1 MSGNPGLF
9 DHVGGEARRFTVSRV
24 RATKAPIDRAELD
37 AFIRSTAEA
46 YVAQGGT
53 EVTEDMLRDVLPRV
67 ARFCAAMTVTP
78 GTKTASNDLLFNT
91 LDIPIRAWTRAHR
104 KATRAPVDLV
114 ALRAEVEA
122 QVTAYRAIPGMAHDD
137 DGHLALIERWVA
149 FYGKMTAVSEVG
161 TLKPGATWSARQ
173 EADFEV
179 FTRLSWE
186 RYVAERDGVEPCHLG
201 IDRLH
206 HALRGT
212 GMKRSAIRG
221 AIERLRGRPER
232 QATIDALPSTARD
245 LVTALESSGIPQ
257 SRLTVVATDR
267 VAEKL
272 WPVSTVAATIRK
284 RRQRLREAAALI
296 EAAGIGLHVAVIGE
310 HTIVGRTRLLPDGPD
325 GPDAFVAEAVRKG
338 KVRGIPA
345 GLVASRQGDWGSH
358 EGQAAQAMCRVVA
371 SHGGDADMALV
382 LVESGMTEAVD
393 SFQAVFRS
401 YRDICVRD
409 TLFWVAEVERRHTG
423 PLRCVGSIP
432 SGQDAEAVEA
442 VRDLVTTA
450 RRDGL
455 GTAWSRFVSEGS
467 TYALRLGR
475 AEAAPAR
482 ARINRIGK
490 ALTSAPSPEAWEAA
504 MLVNLASSRPGRR
517 ARVANLPPER
527 RRPGLDDVAAQTR
540 TPPMLPTARTY
551 VVPSRNKDAFVPAPV
566 ARDLLSPRLEMEIMK
581 GWRVNVLKPAL
592 REFHL
597 TYLGLAREEFDDLPR
612 LPNVPGGG
620 SVDEIKEGLRRLL
633 RTWGGPV
640 AEADANLDHALHE
653 AIVWAG
659 QSLKAHGMQAYVE
672 AASVVLT
679 IVAGL
684 ETVGKAQT
692 LKGDLANTRAM
703 LAFHLAKA
711 AEKAAAAA

>member
-9 DHVGGEARRFTVSRV
+9 DHVGGEARRFTVARV
-24 RATKAPIDRAELD
+24 RATKAPIDPVEFD

-78 GTKTASNDLLFNT
+78 GTKTASNQLLFDA
-91 LDIPIRAWTRAHR
+91 LDLPIRQWTKAHR
-104 KATRAPVDLV
+104 KATRAPVDVV

-122 QVTAYRAIPGMAHDD
+122 QVTTYRSIPGQAHDD

-186 RYVAERDGVEPCHLG
+186 RYVAERDGVEPKRLG

-206 HALRGT
+206 NALRGL

-221 AIERLRGRPER
+221 AVERLRGRPER
-232 QATIDALPSTARD
+232 QATIDALAGTARD
-245 LVTALESSGIPQ
+245 LVLVLESSGIPQ
-257 SRLTVVATDR
+257 SRITVVRTDAL
-267 VAEKL
+267 AEKL
-272 WPVSTVAATIRK
+272 WPSTSVAATIRK
-284 RRQRLREAAALI
+284 RRQRLREAARDI
-296 EAAGIGLHVAVIGE
+296 EAAGIGVHVAVLGD
-310 HTIVGRTRLLPDGPD
+310 HTIVGRGRLLPDGPD
-325 GPDAFVAEAVRKG
+325 AVVVEAVRKG
-338 KVRGIPA
+338 KVRTIPGGII
-345 GLVASRQGDWGSH
+345 ASRQGDWGSP
-358 EGQAAQAMCRVVA
+358 EGQAAQALCRVVA
-371 SHGGDADMALV
+371 SHGGEEDMTRV
-382 LVESGMTEAVD
+382 LVEAGMTEAVD

-401 YRDICVRD
+401 YRDMCVRD
-409 TLFWVAEVERRHTG
+409 TLAWCTQVEERFSG
-423 PLRCVGSIP
+423 PLRGIFSAP
-432 SGQDAEAVEA
+432 SSKDGEAVEA
-442 VRDLVTTA
+442 VRDLVATA
-450 RRDGL
+450 RKDGL
-455 GTAWSRFVSEGS
+455 GAAWTNFVTEGT
-467 TYALRLGR
+467 TYAFRITR

-482 ARINRIGK
+482 ARITRIGK
-490 ALTSAPSPEAWEAA
+490 ALSAATSPEAWEAA
-504 MLVNLASSRPGRR
+504 MLLNLASSRPGRR
-517 ARVANLPPER
+517 ARVASLPPER
-527 RRPGLDDVAAQTR
+527 RRPGQDDVAQTR

-551 VVPSRNKDAFVPAPV
+551 VYSSRDEGVFVPAPV

-581 GWRVNVLKPAL
+581 AWRINTLAPAV
-592 REFHL
+592 RDFHL
-597 TYLGLAREEFDDLPR
+597 TYLGMTREEAVDLHR
-612 LPNVPGGG
+612 LPNVPGDG
-620 SVDEIKEGLRRLL
+620 SIPDIMEGLRRLL

-640 AEADANLDHALHE
+640 GEADAHLDNALHE

-659 QSLKAHGMQAYVE
+659 QSLKAHGGQAYVE
-672 AASVVLT
+672 AASVILT

-684 ETVGKAQT
+684 GSVSKCQT

-711 AEKAAAAA
+711 AAKADQQGTAAA